1 MTYFVMVC
9 LVMGLVTYFTR
20 ALPFLF
26 YSVRKPSKLLDF
38 LQKYL
43 PAVVMAILVFS
54 MYKDIDFRAAPYG
67 IPALVAGAITAL
79 LHLWKRN
86 VLLSIGAGTAVY
98 MIFIRII

>member
-43 PAVVMAILVFS
+43 SAVVMVIFVFS

-98 MIFIRII
+98 MIFIRMI

>member
-1 MTYFVMVC
+1 MTYFVLVC

-26 YSVRKPSKLLDF
+26 FSVRKPPELMDF

-54 MYKDIDFRAAPYG
+54 MYKNIDFSAAPYG

-98 MIFIRII
+98 MIFIRMI

>member
-1 MTYFVMVC
+1 MTYFVLVC

-26 YSVRKPSKLLDF
+26 FSARKPPELMDF

-54 MYKDIDFRAAPYG
+54 MYKDIDFSAAPYG

-98 MIFIRII
+98 MIFIRMI